1 MEESIFKSKFFLK
14 LFCIPSIAWIIISL
28 MAMIPDKTNPNPIT
42 WKELILADIIILT
55 IWLIISTTVFYVYNI
70 LKKDII
76 HKDQNNNTIIEKTN
90 ISTFKK
96 CRFSVIICII
106 TFLIGIFLSYDSV
119 GVPIKAKLTIL
130 LVSFFPFVLFLI
142 IILIIYKFRK
152 RKKVVF
158 TFKILSIIITCLLL
172 FYYFYALFFV
182 LLEEATNPITNPKY
196 YNHYVSSSRLKSV
209 FPKKIPNDVKKI
221 EFYYAPGI
229 LQGGTNYSLYYID
242 KNMTIDKFDKK
253 YKEKAI
259 WIGHKEEYIKEE
271 GLLTGA
277 FSYTPANYKN
287 EDDYIIY
294 LVESYCD
301 DSGYCNHGNFLLAA
315 YNEKTHEVIFKA
327 KQW

>member
-1 MEESIFKSKFFLK
+1 MKKEVTKKEKDLKKCIFPFIMTIITFIIGCGFFWLSKGDPFSLRIKILFIGYLPSIIFFFLLLICYFKCNTKKSKDTITILSTILTFFL
-14 LFCIPSIAWIIISL
+14 LGYYVSAIFICAFEE
-28 MAMIPDKTNPNPIT
+28 AENPIT
-42 WKELILADIIILT
+42 DVRYYKDKVNGSL
-55 IWLIISTTVFYVYNI
+55 
-70 LKKDII
+70 LK
-76 HKDQNNNTIIEKTN
+76 
-90 ISTFKK
+90 
-96 CRFSVIICII
+96 
-106 TFLIGIFLSYDSV
+106 
-119 GVPIKAKLTIL
+119 
-130 LVSFFPFVLFLI
+130 
-142 IILIIYKFRK
+142 
-152 RKKVVF
+152 
-158 TFKILSIIITCLLL
+158 
-172 FYYFYALFFV
+172 
-182 LLEEATNPITNPKY
+182 
-196 YNHYVSSSRLKSV
+196 V
-209 FPKKIPNDVKKI
+209 FPKEIPDDVEKI